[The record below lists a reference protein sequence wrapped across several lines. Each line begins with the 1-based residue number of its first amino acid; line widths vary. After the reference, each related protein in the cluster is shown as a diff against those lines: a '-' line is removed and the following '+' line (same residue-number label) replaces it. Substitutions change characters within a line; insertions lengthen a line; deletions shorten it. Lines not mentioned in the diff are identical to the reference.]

1 VAEADEVDPE
11 VEPREAEDL
20 PTPEEPVEVELEVA
34 LPEVEP
40 PLLRRRPPPL
50 TSTTPTLSLRSLKRR
65 VDRLLVVFSLLPLLF
80 PTLSFPFA
88 RHDSRLSP
96 LLFLFDAILQLPS
109 FLFLFL
115 FPSSSCTFVFPLPFR
130 NAAVAALSSV
140 RPFVFSTPFS
150 VPGDVKTRALHE
162 GKSDPM
168 QRANGAHRLVQASPD
183 MLLSRKRNKWTANE
197 DRHDEPMASVLLLST
212 STSNSTRLD
221 RSIPRRRE
229 MYAYHRTCSSLRRC
243 DPSARAFA
251 DRQPPL
257 DLSLLLV

>member
-1 VAEADEVDPE
+1 MRADSASFPHRSLSLHSVPLRSVSLYSTLPSFPSLLCPILCPLFFHLASPPSSPLTASSLPPPVPTEAPPEVAEADEVDPE

-65 VDRLLVVFSLLPLLF
+65 VDRLLVVFSLLPLFF

-183 MLLSRKRNKWTANE
+183 MLLSRKRNK
-197 DRHDEPMASVLLLST
+197 
-212 STSNSTRLD
+212 
-221 RSIPRRRE
+221 
-229 MYAYHRTCSSLRRC
+229 
-243 DPSARAFA
+243 
-251 DRQPPL
+251 
-257 DLSLLLV
+257 